1 MTTRNTPVTL
11 FAILAAAIAVG
22 CSAPDRGAATSPSPS
37 GSGAGAVATPSVVEN
52 SQSPES
58 QIVQNPI
65 SSLPPLGPLSWRLPE
80 KFATIEGDRLVIDIP
95 ESAYP
100 TDAVAEADVPAA
112 LFKGAQGFSM
122 SVAATGSNLKKPS
135 KSWLGLKFQMHWKEH
150 ATGREA
156 WPNCAGEL
164 GDFAEKTLVNEVN
177 FACSQPDSLTLM
189 LGLQGTS
196 GRVEFDLSTLRG
208 GASTGLFR
216 LVNQDWRV
224 RYPASAAGG
233 SGSAAPRPFRGCMLP
248 ARPTT
253 EDDIET
259 LASWGATMARFQ
271 IMRNWSARDD
281 NQDLAEYAAWIDSRL
296 DNLEDVLR
304 WAGSRGMKI
313 VVDLHTVPGGKRA
326 KDGQMNMFEDDRF
339 ADAFVDTWRRIAA
352 RFKGNPAVY
361 GYDLV
366 NEPNQKER
374 VKNDYWTLQRRA
386 AEAVR
391 EIDPDTPV
399 IVESDGSDSPTAY
412 AWLSP
417 LRMDNVIYQVH
428 VYAPMLFTHQGVHG
442 RATGEKWPDPARKW
456 DKEFL
461 RETLRPVIEFSRRH
475 GAKIYVG
482 EFSAIAWAEGAENYL
497 RDCIELFGEYGWDWT
512 YHAFREWKGWSV
524 EHEGPDIKHMV
535 PAADTPR
542 KRVLLEGFTR

>member
-1 MTTRNTPVTL
+1 MKTTFLLRFFP
-11 FAILAAAIAVG
+11 AAAMLAG
-22 CSAPDRGAATSPSPS
+22 CSVRESAPAPAPAPD
-37 GSGAGAVATPSVVEN
+37 
-52 SQSPES
+52 SQE
-58 QIVQNPI
+58 VQM
-65 SSLPPLGPLSWRLPE
+65 PLGRFPKLEGLVWRLPA
-80 KFATIEGDRLVIDIP
+80 KYATLDGDKLVVDIP
-95 ESAYP
+95 EGAYP
-100 TDAVAEADVPAA
+100 ADAVAEADLPAA
-112 LFKGAQGFSM
+112 LFRGAEGFSM
-122 SVAATGSNLKKPS
+122 SVRAAGSGLKKPS
-135 KSWLGLKFQMHWKEH
+135 KNWLGLKFQMHWKEH
-150 ATGREA
+150 ATGREG
-156 WPNCAGEL
+156 WPNSANEL
-164 GDFAEKTLVNEVN
+164 GDFAEKTLLDEVN
-177 FACSQPDSLTLM
+177 FGGARPDEVTLM

-196 GRVEFDLSTLRG
+196 GRVEFDLSTLC
-208 GASTGLFR
+208 GAPSRGLFR

-224 RYPASAAGG
+224 HYPPAAGG
-233 SGSAAPRPFRGCMLP
+233 SAPRPLHGCMLP

-352 RFKGNPAVY
+352 RFKGNPAIY

-366 NEPNQKER
+366 NEPHQKER

-399 IVESDGSDSPTAY
+399 IVESDGSDSPAAY

-524 EHEGPDIKHMV
+524 EHEGPDAKHMV
-535 PAADTPR
+535 PSAGNPR
-542 KRVLLEGFTR
+542 KRALLRGFAGDVSAP